1 MLCDKIGQNMVL
13 NIFDYDA
20 LKKLQLR
27 SLKMKEEFIL
37 ASSALAIE
45 NDDIWKDKWIHHEF
59 LEMQQYNF
67 KV

>member
-1 MLCDKIGQNMVL
+1 MVL

-20 LKKLQLR
+20 LKKLQLG

-45 NDDIWKDKWIHHEF
+45 NDDI
-59 LEMQQYNF
+59 
-67 KV
+67 